1 MEAKKGNIFDKK
13 DVKKVPKSE
22 AELKRDTTPLI
33 DYYKAWDKFA
43 DAELQKEDDDD
54 ENNDGEIIPAL
65 NPKPEKERG
74 PMSQAEM
81 MQRTSGAKPN
91 TKIVIKGGTVKK
103 NSMADQ
109 LKQQG
114 NAFFMSLEY
123 EKAIDNYSR
132 CLDQI
137 PESDH
142 TLNSIVYSNRAQC
155 HIKLKNYEE
164 AFYSADKALSHD
176 GNHLKS
182 IQRRGTAAYY
192 TGRLRIARKDFMHSL
207 TIDPS

>member
-132 CLDQI
+132 CLD
-137 PESDH
+137 
-142 TLNSIVYSNRAQC
+142 
-155 HIKLKNYEE
+155 
-164 AFYSADKALSHD
+164 
-176 GNHLKS
+176 
-182 IQRRGTAAYY
+182 
-192 TGRLRIARKDFMHSL
+192 
-207 TIDPS
+207 